1 MTARV
6 TYFDRAPA
14 YVAPR
19 HTGVHAVR
27 PLLVTISAE

>member
-19 HTGVHAVR
+19 YSGVHTVR